1 MEVFNMNFDELVKA
15 LGLDAE
21 KDEDKEKIAVLKKE
35 YNAKEKS
42 INTLTEENNKLK
54 EDATANKEI
63 ADKFNIV
70 VKAFEL
76 DTQAEDFDKMLDDVK
91 DGFIKQGGEGAV
103 APEEVK
109 IIKRDLTKAQRE
121 LEKSNATITE
131 LTTQLEAEKTQRI
144 NSVKRDAIQKAL
156 ISNNVVKPD
165 QFISNFFDKVIVDED
180 GKTLT
185 MKDAA
190 GNEIS
195 VADGVAD
202 WAKENPEFV
211 KIDTNGGFGS
221 NGGKGGN
228 NNNGDGVSELVKGI
242 IESKTANS
250 NRGDG
255 ASLAE
260 LFG

>member
-1 MEVFNMNFDELVKA
+1 MTFEELIKA

-21 KDEDKEKIAVLKKE
+21 KDEDKDKVAILKKE

-42 INTLTEENNKLK
+42 INTLTEENTKLK

-70 VKAFEL
+70 VKAFEI
-76 DTQAEDFDKMLDDVK
+76 DTNAEDFDKHLDDIK
-91 DGFIKQGGEGAV
+91 DNFIKQGGEGAPT
-103 APEEVK
+103 PEEVK
-109 IIKRDLTKAQRE
+109 ILKRDLTKAQRE
-121 LEKSNATITE
+121 LEKSNTTITE
-131 LTTQLEAEKTQRI
+131 LSTQLEAEKTQRI
-144 NSVKRDAIQKAL
+144 NSIKRDAIQKAL
-156 ISNNVVKPD
+156 VSNNVVKPD

-221 NGGKGGN
+221 SGGRNGGN
-228 NNNGDGVSELVKGI
+228 NNDDGVSEFMKSM
-242 IESKTANS
+242 IESQSGNDNS
-250 NRGDG
+250 SNGG
-255 ASLAE
+255 LVEA
-260 LFG
+260 FG

>member
-1 MEVFNMNFDELVKA
+1 MTFEELIKA

-21 KDEDKEKIAVLKKE
+21 KDEDKDKVAILKKE

-42 INTLTEENNKLK
+42 INTLTEENTKFK
-54 EDATANKEI
+54 DEATANKEI
-63 ADKFNIV
+63 VDKFNIV
-70 VKAFEL
+70 VKAFEI
-76 DTQAEDFDKMLDDVK
+76 DTNAEDFDKHLDDIK
-91 DGFIKQGGEGAV
+91 DNFIKQGGEGAPT
-103 APEEVK
+103 PEEVK
-109 IIKRDLTKAQRE
+109 ILKRDLTKAQRE
-121 LEKSNATITE
+121 LEKSNTTITE
-131 LTTQLEAEKTQRI
+131 LSTQLEAEKTQRI
-144 NSVKRDAIQKAL
+144 NSIKRDAIQKAL
-156 ISNNVVKPD
+156 VSNNVVKPD

-221 NGGKGGN
+221 SGGRNGGN
-228 NNNGDGVSELVKGI
+228 NNDDGVSEFMKSM
-242 IESKTANS
+242 IESQSGSDNS
-250 NRGDG
+250 SNGG
-255 ASLAE
+255 LVEA
-260 LFG
+260 FG